1 MEHVPVL
8 LNEVL
13 EFLDPKPG
21 DLIID
26 GTINGGGHSRAI
38 LEKILPSGKLLGVD
52 LDPAILK
59 TTKKRLKEFA
69 KEKGGSLEDSII
81 LVNGNYAD
89 LPEIIKTQELP
100 RAEGLLIDLGFSSE
114 QIEQSGRGF
123 SFERDEP
130 LLMTY
135 NDSIPPVKEII
146 RSLSEEELA
155 DVIFKLGGERF
166 SRRIAKAIKEFGR
179 KKKIET
185 SLALAKIISQAV
197 PRGYERGRINPA
209 TRTFQALRIFAN
221 DELGNLERVLS
232 NLKNILNKNGRV
244 VFISFHSLEDRLV
257 KNHFRDQEKAGEIKI
272 LTKKPI
278 VPSLSEIKSNPRSR
292 SAKLRA
298 AVIY

>member
-1 MEHVPVL
+1 MPVL

-13 EFLDPKPG
+13 EFLNPKPG

-38 LEKILPSGKLLGVD
+38 LSKILPAGKLLGID
-52 LDPAILK
+52 LDPVILK
-59 TTKKRLKEFA
+59 TTKKRFKEFA
-69 KEKGGSLEDSII
+69 KEKGENFKDSFV

-100 RAEGLLIDLGFSSE
+100 KAEGLLIDLGFSSE

-155 DVIFKLGGERF
+155 DVIFKLGGERL
-166 SRRIAKAIKEFGR
+166 SRRIAKAIKESGR

-185 SLALAKIISQAV
+185 SLELAEIIRRAV
-197 PRGYERGRINPA
+197 PRNYERGRINPA

-221 DELGNLERVLS
+221 DELGNLEKVLV
-232 NLKNILNKNGRV
+232 NLKSILSKNGRA
-244 VFISFHSLEDRLV
+244 VFISFHSLEDRLI
-257 KNHFRDQEKAGEIKI
+257 KNYFRDQEKTGELKI

-278 VPSLSEIKSNPRSR
+278 SPSLSEIKSNPRSR

-298 AVIY
+298 IVIN